1 MVFDGTRNTIKKG
14 KGNRA
19 MAGATKRTGTSPTRI
34 GCEIEPAAVLG
45 VKKNWGEGSYAEDRI

>member
-1 MVFDGTRNTIKKG
+1 
-14 KGNRA
+14 

-45 VKKNWGEGSYAEDRI
+45 AQKNWGEKDKFAKKLRDFKVD